1 MDDKNYITE
10 EKKQALKVELNHLKT
25 VKRKEIL
32 ESLEAAKALGDLSE
46 NAEYHQA
53 REDQGK
59 TEDRIHQIEYML
71 QSAVVV
77 KKHSSARVEIG
88 TTVNVKK
95 EGSKDTTIYSIVGAE
110 EADMAQNK
118 ISNRSPLGEALFGK
132 SKGDV
137 VSITTPKGLVKYTIV
152 DIQ

>member
-1 MDDKNYITE
+1 MEEINYITE
-10 EKKQALKVELNHLKT
+10 EKKQALLEEIKYLKT

-59 TEDRIHQIEYML
+59 TEDRINVIDYLL
-71 QSAVVV
+71 QSSIII
-77 KKHSSARVEIG
+77 KKHRSSNVEIG
-88 TTVNVKK
+88 TTAIVQK
-95 EGSKDTTIYSIVGAE
+95 EGVKDPITYIIVGAE
-110 EADMAQNK
+110 EADMAHNK
-118 ISNRSPLGEALFGK
+118 ISNKSPIGQALFGK
-132 SKGDV
+132 KKGDS
-137 VSITTPKGLVKYTIV
+137 VSIKTPKGLAKYTLI